1 MKSQPL
7 SGVYGAKPIFAAM
20 EFTRTVVL
28 YFAVTSAL
36 LLAVGLYKPWIV
48 LWWEDR
54 QNRLKVIKL
63 YGTLMAVSVAGYY
76 LLPWLFT

>member
-1 MKSQPL
+1 
-7 SGVYGAKPIFAAM
+7 M

-36 LLAVGLYKPWIV
+36 LLGVGLYKPWIV

-63 YGTLMAVSVAGYY
+63 YGTLIAVSISVYY
-76 LLPWLFT
+76 LLPWLRFG

>member
-1 MKSQPL
+1 
-7 SGVYGAKPIFAAM
+7 M

-63 YGTLMAVSVAGYY
+63 YGTLIAVSISVYY
-76 LLPWLFT
+76 LLPWLRFG

>member
-1 MKSQPL
+1 
-7 SGVYGAKPIFAAM
+7 M

-28 YFAVTSAL
+28 YFAVTAAL

-63 YGTLMAVSVAGYY
+63 YGTLIVLSMMAYFILPFTSAG
-76 LLPWLFT
+76 

>member
-1 MKSQPL
+1 
-7 SGVYGAKPIFAAM
+7 M

-36 LLAVGLYKPWIV
+36 LLAVGLHKPWIV

-63 YGTLMAVSVAGYY
+63 YGTLIAVSISVYY
-76 LLPWLFT
+76 LLPWLRFG

>member
-1 MKSQPL
+1 
-7 SGVYGAKPIFAAM
+7 M

-28 YFAVTSAL
+28 YFAVTAAL

-63 YGTLMAVSVAGYY
+63 YGTLIAVSISVYF
-76 LLPWLFT
+76 LLPWFRSA

>member
-1 MKSQPL
+1 LRATSR
-7 SGVYGAKPIFAAM
+7 IFAEM

-63 YGTLMAVSVAGYY
+63 YGTLIMLSMMAYFILPFTSAG
-76 LLPWLFT
+76 

>member
-1 MKSQPL
+1 
-7 SGVYGAKPIFAAM
+7 M

-63 YGTLMAVSVAGYY
+63 YGTLMAVSLGVYY

>member
-1 MKSQPL
+1 
-7 SGVYGAKPIFAAM
+7 M

-28 YFAVTSAL
+28 YFGVTSAL
-36 LLAVGLYKPWIV
+36 LLGVGLYKPWIV

-63 YGTLMAVSVAGYY
+63 DGTLMALSVAGYY

>member
-1 MKSQPL
+1 
-7 SGVYGAKPIFAAM
+7 M

>member
-1 MKSQPL
+1 MRATSR
-7 SGVYGAKPIFAAM
+7 IFAEM

-63 YGTLMAVSVAGYY
+63 YGTLIMLSMMAYFILPFTSAG
-76 LLPWLFT
+76 